1 MPRKQEIKA
10 TQVLE
15 YFTAAPLEAAK
26 LVLELSTKAVKL
38 REPKKP
44 ADRPARNT
52 AHAGSASGAGASPV
66 SETTAAAPST
76 EAAAPR
82 RRAARSSTAPAPPM
96 GSAPAT
102 ESAAPGTPV
111 GGLAPV

>member
-66 SETTAAAPST
+66 SETTAAPSADVAT
-76 EAAAPR
+76 PR